1 MTQAFLC
8 KKSVSDFYVTV
19 AVEKYISK
27 NHNSCFKKNCE
38 IISYRTITISIKCS
52 NPSRYYLK
60 TDN

>member
-8 KKSVSDFYVTV
+8 KKLVSDFYVTV

-38 IISYRTITISIKCS
+38 IISWRTIKALSG
-52 NPSRYYLK
+52 YYLR
-60 TDN
+60 TDNQIIEY